1 MFRHSRLFVQ
11 AALIVAS
18 FCGAVA
24 RVSAL
29 PADQAL
35 HGLLHR
41 SWELAEGLP
50 ANDVRALAQDEN
62 GVLWVGTTAG
72 LARFDGRLFEV
83 VSPEPVEH
91 LLFDTQGILWIG
103 TREDGVIHL
112 REGHFRR
119 YGRADGLPSLN
130 IAAMTLG
137 RDGHLL
143 VATAA
148 SGVVVFRGGFFEAL
162 PGAAEGWPAAALV
175 ALLDSGDGLYLA
187 TTSGLYLRQ
196 PSGEIRALAS
206 PPSPIRSVVAGPA
219 GNLWVATEGG
229 LLHFSA
235 AGWRD
240 PFAGRGPRD
249 LLALQPDPA
258 GALWLGTRR
267 GLWRSFPERGELDA
281 FLPPHPVADV
291 ATRPLLLDR
300 SGQLFLGAGEQ
311 GLHQLRASTFRT
323 WGLPEGLTS
332 EISTSVTEDTAGR
345 LWVSARNAG
354 IDLLTP
360 TGPETDGPR
369 NYTVRGNAVPMPDRD
384 IWSVAAD
391 AAGNLWAG
399 SSGAGLLRR
408 RPDGRVEVIG
418 PAQGLS
424 HPSVFTVLAGRSGD
438 VWAGTDQGLNR
449 VRDGHIRRFGKE
461 DGLPSGEIRDLY
473 EDNSG
478 VLWVGTTAGLARQVG
493 AERFET
499 FGPERGLLPR
509 EILDIWQDELG
520 VMWVAAA
527 GGLIQIENERAR
539 VLTTL
544 DGLCSDEL
552 AFLIGDRRG
561 YLWLG
566 TGQGLV
572 RIALEEL
579 RARLDGRPG
588 ELHQWIFGRRRGLRG
603 GVSNHGTSAFA
614 SASGRLYF
622 ATRGGLVEVD
632 PAQLEPLPPPPVR
645 MLAFQQEDLG
655 SWLDFA
661 ALGGSR
667 LVFRFSATTLDAPD
681 DFALRYRLTGFDTE
695 WREAGRA
702 PAAVYERVPPGN
714 YRFEVAVSDQAG
726 FFGAPALVH
735 PLEVHHRQD
744 RLLAWLF
751 LLVATTLGLWALFH
765 RLRIR
770 YLQRRERSLQLQVD
784 QALADLKVLHGMLPI
799 CSHCKK
805 IRDDEGYWKDMES
818 YFSSHSQLEFTRGYC
833 PSCEKELAERESTGQ
848 VIRVVRAVPGGRA

>member
-1 MFRHSRLFVQ
+1 MFRPSRLVLQ
-11 AALIVAS
+11 AALIVVS
-18 FCGAVA
+18 CCGTGA

-29 PADQAL
+29 PPGQAL

-41 SWELAEGLP
+41 GWELEEGLP
-50 ANDVRALAQDEN
+50 ANAVRALAQDED

-72 LARFDGRLFEV
+72 LARFDGRLFEL

-112 REGHFRR
+112 REGHVRR
-119 YGRADGLPSLN
+119 YGQADGLPSLT
-130 IAAMTLG
+130 IAAMALDRHG
-137 RDGHLL
+137 RLL
-143 VATAA
+143 VATDVG
-148 SGVVVFRGGFFEAL
+148 GVVVFRGGFFEPL
-162 PGAAEGWPAAALV
+162 PATAAGWPKAALI
-175 ALLDSGDGLYLA
+175 ALLDSDDGLYLA
-187 TTSGLYLRQ
+187 TESGLYLR
-196 PSGEIRALAS
+196 PDTGAIRSLEL
-206 PPSPIRSVVAGPA
+206 PPSPIRTFVAGPA
-219 GNLWVATEGG
+219 GTLWVATENG
-229 LLHFSA
+229 LLQVSA
-235 AGWRD
+235 TGWRD
-240 PFAGRGPRD
+240 PFGGQGPREI
-249 LLALQPDPA
+249 LALQPDQQ

-267 GLWRSFPERGELDA
+267 GLWRSFPERGELA
-281 FLPPHPVADV
+281 GFLPPHPVAEV
-291 ATRPLLLDR
+291 ATRPLFLDR
-300 SGQLFLGAGEQ
+300 DGQLFVGTGDR
-311 GLHQLRASTFRT
+311 GLHELRASTFRT

-332 EISTSVTEDTAGR
+332 EILTSVTEDAAGR

-360 TGPETDGPR
+360 TGQNPDDPR
-369 NYTVRGNAVPMPDRD
+369 DYEVLGNAVPLPDRD

-391 AAGNLWAG
+391 AEGNLWAG
-399 SSGAGLLRR
+399 SSGEGLLLRR
-408 RPDGRVEVIG
+408 PNGRVEVFG

-424 HPSVFTVLAGRSGD
+424 HRSVFTVLVSRDGH

-473 EDNSG
+473 EDRSG
-478 VLWVGTTAGLARQVG
+478 VLWVGTTAGLARQIT

-499 FGPERGLLPR
+499 FGPERGLEPR

-520 VMWVAAA
+520 VLWVAAA

-566 TGQGLV
+566 TGKGLV
-572 RIALEEL
+572 RIALAEL
-579 RARLDGRPG
+579 RARLDGRAS
-588 ELHQWIFGRRRGLRG
+588 ELHQWIFGRHRGLRG

-632 PAQLEPLPPPPVR
+632 PARLEPLPAPPVK
-645 MLAFQQEDLG
+645 MVAFQQEDLG
-655 SWLDFA
+655 SWLDFG

-667 LVFRFSATTLDAPD
+667 LVFRFSASTFAAPD
-681 DFALRYRLTGFDTE
+681 DFALRYRLAGFDTA
-695 WREAGRA
+695 WRDAGRA
-702 PAAVYERVPPGN
+702 PAAVYERVPPGS
-714 YRFEVAVSDQAG
+714 YRFEVAASNQERV
-726 FFGAPALVH
+726 FGAPALVQELVVH
-735 PLEVHHRQD
+735 PRQD

-751 LLVATTLGLWALFH
+751 LLVVSTLGLWVLFH

-770 YLQRRERSLQLQVD
+770 YLRRRESSLQLQVD

-818 YFSSHSQLEFTRGYC
+818 YFSSHSQLEFTHGFC
-833 PSCEKELAERESTGQ
+833 PSCEKELAARESTGQ
-848 VIRVVRAVPGGRA
+848 VIRVVRAVPGGRP

>member
-1 MFRHSRLFVQ
+1 M
-11 AALIVAS
+11 IVVS
-18 FCGAVA
+18 FCGAGA
-24 RVSAL
+24 RLSAL
-29 PADQAL
+29 PPGQAL

-41 SWELAEGLP
+41 SWELEEGLP
-50 ANDVRALAQDEN
+50 ANDVRALAQDPD

-72 LARFDGRLFEV
+72 LARFDGRLFELL
-83 VSPEPVEH
+83 SPEPVEH
-91 LLFDTQGILWIG
+91 LLFDTQGIFWIG

-112 REGHFRR
+112 RDGHFRR

-130 IAAMTLG
+130 IAAMTLD

-148 SGVVVFRGGFFEAL
+148 GGVVIFRGGYFEPL
-162 PGAAEGWPAAALV
+162 PATAEGWPQAALV
-175 ALLDSGDGLYLA
+175 ALLDRDDGLYFA
-187 TTSGLYLRQ
+187 TESGLFRREA
-196 PSGEIRALAS
+196 SGAVRSLEL
-206 PPSPIRSVVAGPA
+206 PPSPIRTFVAGPP
-219 GNLWVATEGG
+219 GTLWVATGGG
-229 LLHFSA
+229 LLHYSA

-240 PFAGRGPRD
+240 PFGGQGPREI
-249 LLALQPDPA
+249 LALLPDEE
-258 GALWLGTRR
+258 GVLWLGSRR
-267 GLWRSFPERGELDA
+267 GLWRSIPERGELA
-281 FLPPHPVADV
+281 PFLPPHPVAEV
-291 ATRPLLLDR
+291 AIPRLLRDR
-300 SGQLFLGAGEQ
+300 AGQLFVGTIDR
-311 GLHQLRASTFRT
+311 GLHELRASSFRT

-332 EISTSVTEDTAGR
+332 EILTSVTEDAAGR

-360 TGPETDGPR
+360 TGPETDGLR
-369 NYTVRGNAVPMPDRD
+369 AYTVRGNAVPLPDRD

-391 AAGNLWAG
+391 AEGNLWAG
-399 SSGAGLLRR
+399 SSGEGLLRR
-408 RPDGRVEVIG
+408 RPDGRVEVLG

-424 HPSVFTVLAGRSGD
+424 HRSVFTVFVSRDGS

-449 VRDGHIRRFGKE
+449 VRAGQIRSFGKE

-473 EDNSG
+473 EDRSG
-478 VLWVGTTAGLARQVG
+478 ALWVGTTAGLARQVA

-499 FGPERGLLPR
+499 FGPERGLPPH
-509 EILDIWQDELG
+509 EILDIWQDEFG
-520 VMWVAAA
+520 AMWVAAA

-552 AFLIGDRRG
+552 GFLIGDRRG

-572 RIALEEL
+572 RIALNEL
-579 RARLDGRPG
+579 RARLDGRSG

-632 PAQLEPLPPPPVR
+632 PARLEPLPAPPVR
-645 MLAFQQEDLG
+645 LVAFQQEDLG
-655 SWLDFA
+655 SWLDFG

-667 LVFRFSATTLDAPD
+667 LVFRFSASTFAAPD

-695 WREAGRA
+695 WRDAGRT
-702 PAAVYERVPPGN
+702 PAAIYERVPPGS
-714 YRFEVAVSDQAG
+714 YRFEVAASNQEGV
-726 FFGAPALVH
+726 FGAPALVQELVVH
-735 PLEVHHRQD
+735 PRQD
-744 RLLAWLF
+744 RLLAWLI
-751 LLVATTLGLWALFH
+751 LLVVTTLSLWMLFH

-770 YLQRRERSLQLQVD
+770 YLQRRESSLQLQVD

-818 YFSSHSQLEFTRGYC
+818 YFSSHSQLEFTHGFC

-848 VIRVVRAVPGGRA
+848 VIRVVRAVPGGRP